1 MTRAAHAPLRPQV
14 VQQLFFQ
21 CSPGLNEQATVNRFV
36 GHAQALVVGIL
47 VLQPP
52 GNLFGRPVQDQFTRN
67 DVPQLA
73 LDAQQTLLRP
83 QGRNPSL
90 LICIMGT
97 IGRTPTMASDLPAHG
112 GGRSIQTS
120 RYLTNRGTAS
130 DPSRYVLSL
139 RQGEHQAPAVTSSRG
154 NAAPRQQHGANAA
167 VWLVKSAPNLMQRLS
182 RLPAAPNVTLLDRR
196 KPKPHPSSHAN
207 TTFTEQIY
215 IRWCCIDLSNAP
227 ALPETYTTGVG
238 CAWRGEVQSGIG
250 VLTRGGCARNRRVLL
265 PTLHSKASM
274 VD

>member
-36 GHAQALVVGIL
+36 GHAQALVMGIL

-52 GNLFGRPVQDQFTRN
+52 GNLLGRPVQDQSTRN

-73 LDAQQTLLRP
+73 VLGKQAALRT

-90 LICIMGT
+90 LICILGT
-97 IGRTPTMASDLPAHG
+97 IGRSATMASDLPAHG
-112 GGRSIQTS
+112 ER
-120 RYLTNRGTAS
+120 
-130 DPSRYVLSL
+130 
-139 RQGEHQAPAVTSSRG
+139 
-154 NAAPRQQHGANAA
+154 
-167 VWLVKSAPNLMQRLS
+167 SAPNLLQRLS
-182 RLPAAPNVTLLDRR
+182 CLPAAPNVTLLDRR

-215 IRWCCIDLSNAP
+215 IRWCCIDRLSWQH
-227 ALPETYTTGVG
+227 LPVKWIFLVI
-238 CAWRGEVQSGIG
+238 A
-250 VLTRGGCARNRRVLL
+250 
-265 PTLHSKASM
+265 
-274 VD
+274 